1 MTWIPRW
8 RTVAVVLFVF
18 VAVSLFTATSTVSVV
33 RANDFIQLMVSP
45 TLSENNDMFVQVLV
59 ARDADNQL
67 MRVTAESESYFS
79 SSEMILDGEYSPRIR
94 SIRFRSVPSGSYEV
108 TGTVY
113 DRRSKVKGSARKTV
127 LVFGRGN

>member
-1 MTWIPRW
+1 MSWIPRW
-8 RTVAVVLFVF
+8 RRAAVVLLVF
-18 VAVSLFTATSTVSVV
+18 AAVPLFTATSTVSVV

-45 TLSENNDMFVQVLV
+45 TLAENNDMFVQVLV

-67 MRVTAESESYFS
+67 MRVTAESSSYFS
-79 SSEMILDGEYSPRIR
+79 SSEMVLDGEYSPRVR
-94 SIRFRSVPSGSYEV
+94 SIRFRSVPSGQYEV

-113 DRRSKVKGSARKTV
+113 DRRAKVKGMAKKSV